1 MALKKGGSLACV
13 RPTRREECP
22 GTAQGWEGMKQPAPQ
37 DTQTRSR
44 LFIGENGPSD
54 SALAAASGWRLL
66 AAQPLTGTRRAALLG
81 TCARAAP
88 LGAIRP
94 RGGRSPAGG
103 LAGPGGFFER
113 GATSGG
119 CRRAP

>member
-44 LFIGENGPSD
+44 LFIGQNGPSD

-94 RGGRSPAGG
+94 RRGVRPARAVARGTSPVAAGTVSTHLRGR
-103 LAGPGGFFER
+103 
-113 GATSGG
+113 
-119 CRRAP
+119 

>member
-94 RGGRSPAGG
+94 RWDEAISTRMGILGVA
-103 LAGPGGFFER
+103 PGGSCS
-113 GATSGG
+113 AS
-119 CRRAP
+119 CVRRT

>member
-22 GTAQGWEGMKQPAPQ
+22 GTAQGWEGMKQPPPQ

-94 RGGRSPAGG
+94 RRHQVERIVEPA
-103 LAGPGGFFER
+103 PGIADTREDR
-113 GATSGG
+113 
-119 CRRAP
+119 